1 MPPVQL
7 LPDAIPE
14 MLVSVAQTG
23 CLTVADRYGLMA
35 ATLDDSLT
43 EEERLATDR
52 LLMAVRR
59 GRVKVVDRISAV
71 LDVRI

>member
-1 MPPVQL
+1 MPLVQL

-14 MLVSVAQTG
+14 MLVSVARTK
-23 CLTVADRYGLMA
+23 CLTIADRYGLMA
-35 ATLDDSLT
+35 ATLDESLS
-43 EEERLATDR
+43 EEERLATNR

-71 LDVRI
+71 WERN